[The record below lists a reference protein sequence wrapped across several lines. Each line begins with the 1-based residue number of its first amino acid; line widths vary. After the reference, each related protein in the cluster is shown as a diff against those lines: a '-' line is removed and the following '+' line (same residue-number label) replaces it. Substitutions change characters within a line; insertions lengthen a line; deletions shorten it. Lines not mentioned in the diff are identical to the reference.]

1 MVLHVKYPSMERQ
14 DLSQSQLG
22 AFKFTPVDEEP
33 RSFHQPF
40 PHPMLLEQFN
50 QSLHNAGFGPRLT
63 SPEIA
68 ADPTFFNNQIRP
80 HLDNSRLRLGPAAVR
95 AAVESASTSPHKRTN
110 LRNKDFGPPSVS
122 RSKYV

>member
-33 RSFHQPF
+33 RFFHH
-40 PHPMLLEQFN
+40 PHPHPLLLDQFN
-50 QSLHNAGFGPRLT
+50 QTLQNAGFGLT

-68 ADPTFFNNQIRP
+68 ADPTFYM
-80 HLDNSRLRLGPAAVR
+80 A
-95 AAVESASTSPHKRTN
+95 
-110 LRNKDFGPPSVS
+110 
-122 RSKYV
+122 